1 MRKFLI
7 TLIASCACS
16 VMAATQTDIYVSPR
30 GDDSAPGTIDVIA
43 NSNPDVDLRPNDVIL
58 SVDNTDTDDTAALEK
73 ALKAKKTGS
82 HAEAVRVRNQSAEKM
97 RIRITDNQ

>member
-7 TLIASCACS
+7 SLIASCACS

-43 NSNPDVDLRPNDVIL
+43 NSNPDVDIRPNDVIL

-97 RIRITDNQ
+97 RIRIAYNQ